1 MNLFAKQPS
10 VVLEHETALQVYLD
24 ALLQDMSGSI
34 YSEEPQKLLIE
45 EKIPKQNNILEPVT
59 KVAEKSASFAVSEP
73 NIPSDVLTWATTP
86 FQSLLI
92 STNGV
97 KMVVPL
103 IKLHSIVNLTAPIT
117 NVPSNAAW
125 FMGLLPWRGTHVKVI
140 NICKL
145 MAKDGAEFKE
155 LKEGTTPKHILLIN
169 DGSWGFVCDDFSK
182 VFTLC
187 PTQIQWRVDRT
198 RSAWLA
204 GTVIE
209 HMCALL
215 DVDQFTIHMSS
226 GTINAC

>member
-1 MNLFAKQPS
+1 MNILAKQS
-10 VVLEHETALQVYLD
+10 VAVLEHETALQVYLD

-34 YSEEPQKLLIE
+34 YSEEPQKLLVKEQILN
-45 EKIPKQNNILEPVT
+45 QNNILDSAI
-59 KVAEKSASFAVSEP
+59 KIAEESSPLAVSEP
-73 NIPSDVLTWATTP
+73 TLPSKVLTWAKTP
-86 FQSLLI
+86 FQALLF

-103 IKLHSIVNLTAPIT
+103 IKLHSIVNLTAPI
-117 NVPSNAAW
+117 NYVPGNAAW

-145 MAKDGAEFKE
+145 MAREGTAFKKLE
-155 LKEGTTPKHILLIN
+155 EGTTPKHILLIN
-169 DGSWGFVCDDFSK
+169 DGAWGFMCDDFSK

-187 PTQIQWRVDRT
+187 PTQVQWRVDRT
-198 RSAWLA
+198 RGAWLA

-215 DVDQFTIHMSS
+215 DVDQFDSCIPRHD
-226 GTINAC
+226 